1 MVTCPPQRFPF
12 IRGNLKTSEGNFSN
26 LVFVYIYMGNTF
38 NGSAVECIDSMGETV
53 ECVHSMAQGM
63 ECGNNL

>member
-1 MVTCPPQRFPF
+1 MT
-12 IRGNLKTSEGNFSN
+12 
-26 LVFVYIYMGNTF
+26 YTF